1 MRLPVFY
8 VAVLRDAARLLHI
21 AAGASHRR
29 RRRVSGEKRKGWMA
43 MSKYEY
49 SFALFGSARQFL
61 ESAVRHACERDA
73 GEWKFAL
80 LHTTTALEL
89 LAKARIAFEDP
100 HLIARGKVD
109 DLRFSLGEFQSIG
122 LDEAFRC
129 LRRTTGF
136 SLSARQRTALDRLKA
151 SRNRLVHFMDGATEE
166 ETRALVAS
174 GLDLFFEL
182 HEAEFRNE
190 EDPWQ
195 ARSMARLAEDL
206 SSFRDFVACRMASL
220 AGRLKESERPR
231 TRHFSECQR
240 CLQEADV
247 IVDDSVICLFCGY
260 RLTIRDAGELLS
272 DDRSVEDCPVCH
284 RPAVAK
290 YETVGEHEAT
300 FECFC
305 CGYSRGPEIGW
316 SDGEGGV
323 LSRLRTLA

>member
-1 MRLPVFY
+1 
-8 VAVLRDAARLLHI
+8 
-21 AAGASHRR
+21 
-29 RRRVSGEKRKGWMA
+29 
-43 MSKYEY
+43 MSKYKY
-49 SFALFGSARQFL
+49 PFALFGSARQFL

-100 HLIARGKVD
+100 HLIARGKID
-109 DLRFSLGEFQSIG
+109 DLRFDRGEFQSIN

-129 LRRTTGF
+129 LKRTTGF
-136 SLSARQRTALDRLKA
+136 SLSAKQRTALDRLKA
-151 SRNRLVHFMDGATEE
+151 SRNRLVHFMDSATEE

-182 HEAEFRNE
+182 HEAEFKNE
-190 EDPWQ
+190 EDPWR
-195 ARSMARLAEDL
+195 ARSMAELAEEL
-206 SSFRDFVACRMASL
+206 SKFRDFVACRMASL

-247 IVDDSVICLFCGY
+247 IVADNVICLFCGY
-260 RLTIRDAGELLS
+260 RLTIREAAELLS
-272 DDRSVEDCPVCH
+272 DDQSVEDCPVCH

-290 YETVGEHEAT
+290 HQIVRGHEAT
-300 FECFC
+300 YECFC
-305 CGYSRGPEIGW
+305 CGYSRGPEIKW
-316 SDGEGGV
+316 SDGKGGV
-323 LSRLRTLA
+323 LPRLRTFA